1 VAGSVAPL
9 AFIRTWYNSRVSSYT
24 SSGRLDGQRQDSGVR
39 EGIESKARETD
50 AAPGEFEIDEPFS
63 SLLST
68 TREVLFSPQR
78 FFDELPPYGPLGAPV
93 LYFLISLSITAVIN
107 VVASLTFLAVPVGIA
122 IATGSLD
129 AGLLTRGLTIFVFA
143 SLVALPILFVAG
155 FFASVLILH
164 AFIRLIAGRDQKGLP
179 ATLRVSCY
187 AVGAPV
193 AVAWIPLAG
202 ILAVFYCFYL
212 HMTGLKRVHRISTA
226 RSLGP
231 ILILTTLL
239 LAVAAVVAAY
249 DYSMIREAM
258 K

>member
-1 VAGSVAPL
+1 
-9 AFIRTWYNSRVSSYT
+9 
-24 SSGRLDGQRQDSGVR
+24 VR
-39 EGIESKARETD
+39 EETESKAREKN
-50 AAPGEFEIDEPFS
+50 AAAGEFEIDEPFA

-68 TREVLFSPQR
+68 TRAVLLSPQR
-78 FFDELPPYGPLGAPV
+78 FFDELAPDGPLGAPV
-93 LYFLISLSITAVIN
+93 LYFLICSAITAVIN
-107 VVASLTFLAVPVGIA
+107 VVASLTFLAVPAGIA
-122 IATGSLD
+122 LATGPLD
-129 AGLLTRGLTIFVFA
+129 AGLLITILTIFVFA
-143 SLVALPILFVAG
+143 SLVALPALFVAG

-202 ILAVFYCFYL
+202 ILAVFYCLYL
-212 HMTGLKRVHRISTA
+212 QIIGLKRVHRISTA

-239 LAVAAVVAAY
+239 LALAAVVAAY
-249 DYSMIREAM
+249 DYSLIREAM

>member
-1 VAGSVAPL
+1 M
-9 AFIRTWYNSRVSSYT
+9 
-24 SSGRLDGQRQDSGVR
+24 R
-39 EGIESKARETD
+39 EGTESKGHQTD
-50 AAPGEFEIDEPFS
+50 AAARDFEIVDPFS

-68 TREVLFSPQR
+68 TRDVLFSPQR
-78 FFDELPPYGPLGAPV
+78 FFDELPPDGPLGAPV
-93 LYFLISLSITAVIN
+93 LYFLICSSITTVID
-107 VVASLTFLAVPVGIA
+107 VVASLTFLAGPVGIA
-122 IATGSLD
+122 LATGSLD
-129 AGLLTRGLTIFVFA
+129 TGLLIRVLTIFVFA

-187 AVGAPV
+187 AVGAPA

-212 HMTGLKRVHRISTA
+212 HTTGLKRVHRISTA

-231 ILILTTLL
+231 ILILTALL
-239 LAVAAVVAAY
+239 FALAAVVAAY

>member
-1 VAGSVAPL
+1 M
-9 AFIRTWYNSRVSSYT
+9 
-24 SSGRLDGQRQDSGVR
+24 R
-39 EGIESKARETD
+39 EGTESKGHQTEAAARD
-50 AAPGEFEIDEPFS
+50 FKIVDPFS

-68 TREVLFSPQR
+68 TRDVLFSPQR
-78 FFDELPPYGPLGAPV
+78 FFDELPPDGPLGAPV
-93 LYFLISLSITAVIN
+93 LYFLICSSITTVIN
-107 VVASLTFLAVPVGIA
+107 VVSSLIFLAGPVGIA
-122 IATGSLD
+122 LATGSLD
-129 AGLLTRGLTIFVFA
+129 TGLLLRVLTIFVFA

-212 HMTGLKRVHRISTA
+212 HTTGLKRVHRISTA
-226 RSLGP
+226 RSLGS
-231 ILILTTLL
+231 ILILTALL
-239 LAVAAVVAAY
+239 LALAAVVAAY

>member
-1 VAGSVAPL
+1 M
-9 AFIRTWYNSRVSSYT
+9 
-24 SSGRLDGQRQDSGVR
+24 R
-39 EGIESKARETD
+39 EGTESKGHQTD
-50 AAPGEFEIDEPFS
+50 AAARDFEIVDPFS

-68 TREVLFSPQR
+68 TRDVLFSPQR
-78 FFDELPPYGPLGAPV
+78 FFDELPPDRPLGAPV
-93 LYFLISLSITAVIN
+93 LYFLICSSITTVID
-107 VVASLTFLAVPVGIA
+107 VVASLIFLAGPVGIA
-122 IATGSLD
+122 LASGSLD
-129 AGLLTRGLTIFVFA
+129 TGLLIRVLTICVFA

-212 HMTGLKRVHRISTA
+212 HTTGLKRVHRISTA

-231 ILILTTLL
+231 ILILTALL
-239 LAVAAVVAAY
+239 LALAAVVAAY

>member
-1 VAGSVAPL
+1 MRD
-9 AFIRTWYNSRVSSYT
+9 RT
-24 SSGRLDGQRQDSGVR
+24 
-39 EGIESKARETD
+39 ESTVHEAD
-50 AAPGEFEIDEPFS
+50 AAAGEFEIDGSFS

-78 FFDELPPYGPLGAPV
+78 FFDELPPDGPLGAPV
-93 LYFLISLSITAVIN
+93 LYFLICSAVTAVIN
-107 VVASLTFLAVPVGIA
+107 VVASLTLLAVPVGIA
-122 IATGSLD
+122 LATGSLD
-129 AGLLTRGLTIFVFA
+129 AGLLIRLLMIFVFA
-143 SLVALPILFVAG
+143 SLVVLPVLFVAG
-155 FFASVLILH
+155 FFASALVLH

-212 HMTGLKRVHRISTA
+212 HTTGLKRVHGITTA

-231 ILILTTLL
+231 ILLLATLL
-239 LAVAAVVAAY
+239 LVLAAIVAVY
-249 DYSMIREAM
+249 DYSVIRDAM

>member
-1 VAGSVAPL
+1 L
-9 AFIRTWYNSRVSSYT
+9 
-24 SSGRLDGQRQDSGVR
+24 R
-39 EGIESKARETD
+39 EGTESKGHQTD
-50 AAPGEFEIDEPFS
+50 AAARDFEIVDPFS

-68 TREVLFSPQR
+68 TRDVLFSPQR
-78 FFDELPPYGPLGAPV
+78 FFDELAPDGPLVAPV
-93 LYFLISLSITAVIN
+93 LYFLICSSITTVIN
-107 VVASLTFLAVPVGIA
+107 VVASLTFLAGPVGIA
-122 IATGSLD
+122 LATGSLD
-129 AGLLTRGLTIFVFA
+129 AGLLIRVLTIFVFA
-143 SLVALPILFVAG
+143 SLVALPLLFVAG
-155 FFASVLILH
+155 FFVSVLFLH

-212 HMTGLKRVHRISTA
+212 HATGLKRVHSISTA

-231 ILILTTLL
+231 ILFLTALL
-239 LAVAAVVAAY
+239 LALAAVVAAY
-249 DYSMIREAM
+249 DYGMIREAM

>member
-1 VAGSVAPL
+1 M
-9 AFIRTWYNSRVSSYT
+9 
-24 SSGRLDGQRQDSGVR
+24 R
-39 EGIESKARETD
+39 EETESKAREKD
-50 AAPGEFEIDEPFS
+50 AAAGEFEIDEPFA

-68 TREVLFSPQR
+68 TRDVLFSPQR
-78 FFDELPPYGPLGAPV
+78 FFDELPPDGQLGAPV
-93 LYFLISLSITAVIN
+93 LYFLICSAITAVIN
-107 VVASLTFLAVPVGIA
+107 VVASLTFLAVPAGIA
-122 IATGSLD
+122 LATGSLD
-129 AGLLTRGLTIFVFA
+129 VGLLITILTIFVFA
-143 SLVALPILFVAG
+143 SLVALPALFVEG

-164 AFIRLIAGRDQKGLP
+164 ALIRLIAGRDQKGLP

-202 ILAVFYCFYL
+202 ILAVFYCLYL
-212 HMTGLKRVHRISTA
+212 QIIGLKRVHRISTA

-239 LAVAAVVAAY
+239 LALAAVVAAY
-249 DYSMIREAM
+249 DYSLIREAM